1 MIGVLLA
8 GCGSSNPNTST
19 THPVTGL
26 TKRVLLSNQQTGQVN
41 IINAQ
46 KDLPTSSNVTANG
59 ATKMVTAGGST
70 GFTAIMQSTNPGQ
83 VSIYNNSTEQ
93 ITQAPLVA
101 DTPVDIAISPD
112 GKTAWVAERNAGFV
126 QAIDTASGNISATVP
141 VQSASRIVLS
151 PNGTKLLAF
160 SDDPINTVF
169 LIDTQTVLTTG
180 NKTATAITDP
190 SFDHPFNAV
199 FNGAETNAFILN
211 CGPECG
217 GTAANISHLDF
228 SAAPAVTA
236 TVSGCSTTVTTNC
249 VFGGTEALLQGSN
262 LFVAGTPPTLPAG
275 VVCPVRAC
283 GTLQVINTGSL
294 SAGNPI
300 AITDG
305 RHLLMSLT
313 SNSRLY
319 IGASN
324 CTPTPVAGQNLVFG
338 CLSIFDTAAN
348 AVTIP
353 QENSLRPNFN
363 VTAFQPISN
372 RTVIYVVQGFELDI
386 FDITT
391 NAPSTTITPIDVLG
405 KAVGIVQID
414 P

>member
-1 MIGVLLA
+1 MIGILLA

-19 THPVTGL
+19 TTPVTGL

-41 IINAQ
+41 IINAL
-46 KDLPTSSNVTANG
+46 KDVPTTSSVNANG
-59 ATKMVTAGGST
+59 ATKLVTAGGSA

-83 VSIYNNSTEQ
+83 VSIFNNSKEQ
-93 ITQAPLVA
+93 ITQAPLIA

-126 QAIDTASGNISATVP
+126 QGIDTASGSVSATVP
-141 VQSASRIVLS
+141 VQSASRVVLS

-169 LIDTQTVLTTG
+169 LIDTQTALTTA

-199 FNGAETNAFILN
+199 FNNSETNAFILN

-217 GTAANISHLDF
+217 GAAANISHLDF
-228 SAAPAVTA
+228 SATPAVTGA
-236 TVSGCSTTVTTNC
+236 ISGCTTTVTTNC
-249 VFGGTEALLQGSN
+249 VFGATVGLLQGSN

-275 VVCPVRAC
+275 VVCPVNAC
-283 GTLQVINTGSL
+283 GTLQIINPGSL

-305 RHLLMSLT
+305 RHLLMSFT

-324 CTPTPVAGQNLVFG
+324 CTPKQVPGQNLVFG
-338 CLSIFDTAAN
+338 CLSIFDTVAN
-348 AVTIP
+348 TVTIP

-372 RTVIYVVQGFELDI
+372 RTVMYVVQGFELDI

-391 NAPSTTITPIDVLG
+391 NAPAANITQIDVLG
-405 KAVGIVQID
+405 KAVGVVQID